1 MIRITDKHNCCGC
14 SACFSICPK
23 KCITMQ
29 ADSEGFLYPLVNETD
44 CIDCGLCEK
53 VCNELHPYDKREPLK
68 VLAAIN
74 KDVEVRLKSSSGG
87 IFYIL
92 AEKTISEGGVVFGA
106 RFDEQWQV
114 VIDYAETMKGVE
126 AFMGSK
132 YVQARMATAYTDAKR
147 FLAEGRKVL
156 FSGTPCQI
164 AGLHHFLRKH
174 YDNLLTVDIICH
186 GTPSP
191 KVWGMYLDEVVT
203 AGRKAIND
211 VQFRNKRNGWKAF
224 NFTMEYN
231 KDEQSVSLSSHHQQN
246 HFMRAFLRDMILR
259 PSCYQCQAKSG
270 RSHSDIT
277 IADFWGINTEM
288 PEMDDDKGTGLVLIN
303 TDKGHAALDW
313 RKINHKETTA
323 DIAIG
328 HNPAYFRSAAAHPK
342 RDKFFTRLDKTESVN
357 DLIVDCLRPTLK
369 QRLGMSISL
378 CKQLIKRMI
387 RFAIGGKPKIS
398 TRPEMT
404 SIPQISQT
412 ASVTSITFRNKHHGW
427 KSYRMEIKIEEGD
440 MIENLGNF

>member
-1 MIRITDKHNCCGC
+1 
-14 SACFSICPK
+14 
-23 KCITMQ
+23 MQ
-29 ADSEGFLYPLVNETD
+29 ADSEGFLYPKVNEAD

-53 VCNELHPYDKREPLK
+53 VCHELHPYEDREPLK
-68 VLAAIN
+68 VYAAIN
-74 KDVEVRLKSSSGG
+74 KDEEVRLKSSSGG
-87 IFYIL
+87 IFYLL
-92 AEKTISEGGVVFGA
+92 AEKTITEGGVVFGA

-114 VIDYAETMKGVE
+114 VIDYAETMEGVK

-132 YVQARMATAYTDAKR
+132 YVQARMSIAYADAKR
-147 FLAEGRKVL
+147 FLTEGRKVL

-164 AGLHHFLRKH
+164 AGLHHYLRKP
-174 YDNLLTVDIICH
+174 YDNLLSVDIICH

-191 KVWGMYLDEVVT
+191 KVWGRYLDEVVT

-231 KDEQSVSLSSHHQQN
+231 KDEKSVSLCSHHQQN
-246 HFMRAFLRDMILR
+246 HFMRVFLRDMILR

-288 PEMDDDKGTGLVLIN
+288 PEMDDDKGTGLVLLN
-303 TDKGHAALDW
+303 TEKGQTALDW
-313 RKINHKETTA
+313 SKINHKETTA

-328 HNPAYFRSAAAHPK
+328 HNPAYFRSVAAHPK
-342 RDKFFTRLDKTESVN
+342 RAEFFARIDETESVN

-369 QRLGMSISL
+369 QRLRMFLSS
-378 CKQLIKRMI
+378 CKQLTKRI
-387 RFAIGGKPKIS
+387 LRFVMGGVK
-398 TRPEMT
+398 R
-404 SIPQISQT
+404 
-412 ASVTSITFRNKHHGW
+412 R
-427 KSYRMEIKIEEGD
+427 
-440 MIENLGNF
+440 

>member
-132 YVQARMATAYTDAKR
+132 YVHTQM
-147 FLAEGRKVL
+147 L
-156 FSGTPCQI
+156 SGS
-164 AGLHHFLRKH
+164 
-174 YDNLLTVDIICH
+174 
-186 GTPSP
+186 SP
-191 KVWGMYLDEVVT
+191 KDARCYSP
-203 AGRKAIND
+203 AP
-211 VQFRNKRNGWKAF
+211 
-224 NFTMEYN
+224 
-231 KDEQSVSLSSHHQQN
+231 
-246 HFMRAFLRDMILR
+246 RAR
-259 PSCYQCQAKSG
+259 
-270 RSHSDIT
+270 
-277 IADFWGINTEM
+277 
-288 PEMDDDKGTGLVLIN
+288 
-303 TDKGHAALDW
+303 
-313 RKINHKETTA
+313 
-323 DIAIG
+323 
-328 HNPAYFRSAAAHPK
+328 
-342 RDKFFTRLDKTESVN
+342 
-357 DLIVDCLRPTLK
+357 
-369 QRLGMSISL
+369 
-378 CKQLIKRMI
+378 
-387 RFAIGGKPKIS
+387 
-398 TRPEMT
+398 
-404 SIPQISQT
+404 
-412 ASVTSITFRNKHHGW
+412 
-427 KSYRMEIKIEEGD
+427 
-440 MIENLGNF
+440 